1 MRSALLITAFALFS
15 TAGATAETAAHG
27 SGVPVESGP
36 GPLTPWL
43 ALASVA
49 LVAALIA
56 AQWLISRGPRR

>member
-15 TAGATAETAAHG
+15 TAGTTAETAARG
-27 SGVPVESGP
+27 GVPVESGP